1 LGQENN
7 QEKEIQVNLDKLTP
21 QMWEVIR
28 TWEYDT
34 LIKASM
40 MFQPLD
46 EEDNE

>member
-1 LGQENN
+1 LVSQD
-7 QEKEIQVNLDKLTP
+7 EKEDEEVNIDKLTP

-34 LIKASM
+34 LVKASM

>member
-1 LGQENN
+1 MEVS
-7 QEKEIQVNLDKLTP
+7 QVNLDKLTP

-28 TWEYDT
+28 KWEYET

-46 EEDNE
+46 EDEDY